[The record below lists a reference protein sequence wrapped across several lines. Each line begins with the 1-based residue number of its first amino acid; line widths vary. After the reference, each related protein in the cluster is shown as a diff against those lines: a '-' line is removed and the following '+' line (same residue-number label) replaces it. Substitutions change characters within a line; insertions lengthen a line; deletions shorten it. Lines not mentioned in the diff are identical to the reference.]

1 MKLYCGD
8 RQSGK
13 TSLLIRKSIETGAH
27 IVAHNKNASLMIYKL
42 AKQLYPD
49 KILTDVYILNINNL
63 SNPILSVCLRNG
75 TIHSNDKITN
85 EQLLIDDYEVFCKTL
100 MDRVLEHN
108 TIIGAT
114 ASINEQN
121 WEMEYINKD
130 TK

>member
-1 MKLYCGD
+1 MKLYCGE
-8 RQSGK
+8 RQGGK

-27 IVAHNKNASLMIYKL
+27 IVAHSKSASLMIYKL

-49 KILTDVYILNINNL
+49 KTLPDVYILNINDL

-75 TIHSNDKITN
+75 NIRSNDRITN